1 MSILPEDLQ
10 MCVLLNCST
19 QKKKKQGNRGDI
31 HCRSAKAGDLE
42 ITLGDMVAL
51 TPSDEDRS
59 DDAMPQIGMLQALW
73 QTPKAKMMQVTA
85 RPCTGA
91 RSPARVTF
99 QECGRCMCH
108 GSATPRQGHDA
119 HITCGLSEDS
129 LKAAA

>member
-10 MCVLLNCST
+10 MCVLLDCSREFEGT
-19 QKKKKQGNRGDI
+19 QRKRSRETDT

-42 ITLGDMVAL
+42 IALGDMVAV

-91 RSPARVTF
+91 WSPAQFTF
-99 QECGRCMCH
+99 QEKW
-108 GSATPRQGHDA
+108 PVYVP
-119 HITCGLSEDS
+119 
-129 LKAAA
+129 